1 MDKRSR
7 KPLRHEGHSN
17 DPGKPM
23 DVREQRKKQQALQQG
38 GVLQFFLPAAVS
50 IPGLR
55 KCAFAWAYVYRV
67 KTDSE
72 AGTESEYTEQSG

>member
-1 MDKRSR
+1 MKVIQMILGSPWMSGSR
-7 KPLRHEGHSN
+7 E
-17 DPGKPM
+17 
-23 DVREQRKKQQALQQG
+23 KKQQALQQG

-72 AGTESEYTEQSG
+72 AGTESEYIEQSG